1 MKQILAY
8 TAMLGRGY
16 VRDGTAMFFSLLL
29 PLMFMLIFG
38 ALNFGS
44 FGHVNVGIV
53 DQAGNAESARFVDG
67 LKQISTMTVTKGE
80 LDAERARLEKGD
92 RDMVIVIPRDFRIAP
107 ASAGAAVPTL
117 TVYENRGQGQQV
129 AVGEAVLTQVVD
141 QLSFAVSRT
150 APVVNIDRQALS
162 ARNVRYVD
170 FLVPG
175 ILGMNVMQLAVFSVA
190 FGLVAQ
196 KQRGVLRRI
205 MATPLRPTRFFAA
218 NVLLRLVLAVV
229 QVLIL
234 LAVALL
240 VFKVQLVGSVLA
252 VLALTTLGS
261 ILFLTIGFAL
271 AGWASSE
278 DQVPPIANLI
288 TLPQFFLS
296 GVFFP
301 RDVVPDLIRPLSNVL
316 PLTFLN
322 DSVREVAT
330 NGATLWDVRG
340 DVLGMVIWSTLGFIL
355 AIRLFRF
362 ETA

>member
-1 MKQILAY
+1 MKQILAFA
-8 TAMLGRGY
+8 AMLTRAY

-44 FGHVNVGIV
+44 FGHVNAGVV
-53 DQAGNAESARFVDG
+53 DQAGNAESTRFVDG
-67 LKQISTMTVTKGE
+67 LRQIDTMTVTKGE
-80 LDAERARLEKGD
+80 LEAERARLEKGD
-92 RDMVIVIPRDFRIAP
+92 RDMIIVIPRDFRLAP
-107 ASAGAAVPTL
+107 AAAGATVPTL
-117 TVYENRGQGQQV
+117 TVYENQGRGQQV
-129 AVGEAVLTQVVD
+129 AVGEAILTQVVD
-141 QLSFAVSRT
+141 RISFGVSRT
-150 APVVNIDRQALS
+150 APVVNVERQALS
-162 ARNVRYVD
+162 ARNLRYVD

-205 MATPLRPTRFFAA
+205 MATPIRPARFLASH
-218 NVLLRLVLAVV
+218 VLMRLALAVV

-234 LAVALL
+234 LGVAVL

-261 ILFLTIGFAL
+261 ILFLTIGFTL

-296 GVFFP
+296 GVFFS
-301 RDVVPDLIRPLSNVL
+301 RDAVPELIRPLSNLL

-322 DSVREVAT
+322 DSVRDVAT
-330 NGATLWDVRG
+330 QGATLWDVRG
-340 DVLGMVIWSTLGFIL
+340 DVLGMIIWSVVGFVL
-355 AIRLFRF
+355 AVRFFRF
-362 ETA
+362 EGA

>member
-1 MKQILAY
+1 MRQILAF
-8 TAMLGRGY
+8 TLMLARAY

-44 FGHVNVGIV
+44 FGHVNVGVV
-53 DQAGNAESARFVDG
+53 DEAGNAESARFVEG
-67 LKQISTMTVTKGE
+67 LKGIDTMTVATGSLE
-80 LDAERARLEKGD
+80 AERARLEKGD
-92 RDMVIVIPRDFRIAP
+92 RDMIIVIPRDFRIAP
-107 ASAGAAVPTL
+107 VAAGAAVPTL
-117 TVYENRGQGQQV
+117 TVYENQGRDQQV
-129 AVGEAVLTQVVD
+129 AIGEAVLTQVVD
-141 QLSFAVSRT
+141 RISFAVSRT
-150 APVVNIDRQALS
+150 APIVNVDRQAIS
-162 ARNVRYVD
+162 AHNLRYVD

-175 ILGMNVMQLAVFSVA
+175 ILGMNVMQLAIFSVA
-190 FGLVAQ
+190 FGLVAW

-205 MATPLRPTRFFAA
+205 MATPIRPARFLAA
-218 NVLLRLVLAVV
+218 HVLMRLALAVV

-234 LAVALL
+234 LAVALV
-240 VFKVQLVGSVLA
+240 VFKVQLVGSVLG

-261 ILFLTIGFAL
+261 ILFLTIGFTL

-296 GVFFP
+296 GVFFS
-301 RDVVPDLIRPLSNVL
+301 RDAVPDLIRPLSNVL

-340 DVLGMVIWSTLGFIL
+340 DVLGMVVWIALGFVL
-355 AIRLFRF
+355 AVRFFRF
-362 ETA
+362 ESA